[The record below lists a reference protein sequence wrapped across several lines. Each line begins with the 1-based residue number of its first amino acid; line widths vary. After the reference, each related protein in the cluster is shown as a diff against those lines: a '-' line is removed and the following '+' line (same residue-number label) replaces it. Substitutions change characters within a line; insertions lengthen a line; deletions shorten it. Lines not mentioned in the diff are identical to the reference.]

1 MPLSESLT
9 PRRLLKRF
17 RRKEEVPRP
26 EKSRERIARA
36 RRTRGNFVVYYVVV
50 NWVLTFCMKYCY
62 IFGMKTAI
70 SLPNKIFEEVEKF
83 SKEHQY
89 SRSEVF
95 AMAVKEFLEKKK
107 TEEVLNVLN
116 EVYSEAETPEEI
128 TVREKGKRYFARK
141 ILKEKR

>member
-1 MPLSESLT
+1 
-9 PRRLLKRF
+9 
-17 RRKEEVPRP
+17 
-26 EKSRERIARA
+26 
-36 RRTRGNFVVYYVVV
+36 VVYSVAISL
-50 NWVLTFCMKYCY
+50 VLTLCMNYCY

-70 SLPNKIFEEVEKF
+70 SLPNKVFEEVEKF

-107 TEEVLNVLN
+107 SEEVLNVLN

-128 TVREKGKRYFARK
+128 TIRERGKRYFAKK
-141 ILKEKR
+141 ILKGKR